1 MSKRIS
7 IHGCSWTQGEW
18 HQDGGY
24 QLHGGL
30 AQYLR
35 EAGHAVRNWG
45 RAGDSNHRQIAQMRD
60 IWANGPR
67 PDFSV
72 IVLTDI
78 CRDLHDIPA
87 REGETL
93 EAYCQRAMERYRGEI
108 LLCDRVLVVGGLQ
121 IVPEEWFG
129 VATVNWF
136 DLLTL
141 EEPWRQW
148 WPDHFINYATQRE
161 LAERGLWPQWWP
173 QDTQSLQNKNH
184 DTAWRVLVRN
194 RQWFWPDG
202 FHPNRHGHGRLARWV
217 QERLY

>member
-7 IHGCSWTQGEW
+7 IHGCSWTRGEW

-24 QLHGGL
+24 LLHGGL
-30 AQYLR
+30 ETHLR
-35 EAGHAVRNWG
+35 EAGHSVRNCG
-45 RAGDSNHRQIAQMRD
+45 RAGDSNHRQIALMRD
-60 IWANGPR
+60 LWANGPR

-78 CRDLHDIPA
+78 CRDLPDEPA
-87 REGETL
+87 LEGETL
-93 EAYCQRAMERYRGEI
+93 EAYCQRAMERYRTEI

-129 VATVNWF
+129 VTTVNWF

-141 EEPWRQW
+141 EEPWRTW
-148 WPDHFINYATQRE
+148 WPGHFINYATQQD

-173 QDTQSLQNKNH
+173 QDTQSLQDKNH
-184 DTAWRVLVRN
+184 NTAWRVLVRN

-202 FHPNRHGHGRLARWV
+202 FHPNRQAHGRLAEWV
-217 QERLY
+217 LDQLY